1 MRDDE
6 VEVRRRGLRGARQ
19 GAFSWGGR
27 YRCKNCE
34 NATFSAWIVWWRE
47 GSANFLKA
55 GQYPKLEVTIPKEFA
70 KALGAKRDLYVKG
83 MTSRHAGYGIGALT
97 YFRRVIE
104 DTTDEMLDL
113 LGEAMEATGADPTA
127 REKLKKAKEGTR
139 FEDKVKIAGEVMPVH
154 LRPGGVNPFGDLY
167 ELLSAGLHNLTDEE
181 CCDIVDAMDRS
192 LKFVCT
198 QLKTHAE
205 DAKAYEVAAK
215 SVNATV
221 AKIKARKSEK

>member
-1 MRDDE
+1 MTKWKFDGGAYEGRVRERSLGE
-6 VEVRRRGLRGARQ
+6 V
-19 GAFSWGGR
+19 R

-83 MTSRHAGYGIGALT
+83 TTSRHAGYGIGALT

-154 LRPGGVNPFGDLY
+154 LRPGGGNPFGDLY
-167 ELLSAGLHNLTDEE
+167 ELLSAGLHSLTE
-181 CCDIVDAMDRS
+181 RS
-192 LKFVCT
+192 
-198 QLKTHAE
+198 
-205 DAKAYEVAAK
+205 AAT
-215 SVNATV
+215 SST
-221 AKIKARKSEK
+221 RWTGR